1 LVLAVTEDMAR
12 LADFARRLH
21 IYISTLGTGFT
32 FFTFGMVVIALILIA
47 DCVTYGM
54 GVTVKNVAIAVAI
67 VTSIIISVFAV
78 YTVILKARGTREASA
93 KGWWF
98 MVTFGAPFTL
108 MYSIGPR
115 LLPRY
120 VMPTIWFLCLGM
132 AFLLSHFICER
143 PLIRKGVMVAKPF
156 LISGIFMLAS
166 YPLILYISY
175 IHIPEGRVGLVESFA
190 SGMTLLVYYIAGAYS
205 LYKAN
210 ELFK

>member
-1 LVLAVTEDMAR
+1 MTEDIAR

-21 IYISTLGTGFT
+21 IYISTLASGFS

-54 GVTVKNVAIAVAI
+54 GTMVKNIAIAVAI
-67 VTSIIISVFAV
+67 VSSVVISVFAV
-78 YTVILKARGTREASA
+78 YAVVLRARGAREAGV

-108 MYSIGPR
+108 MYSLGPR
-115 LLPRY
+115 FLPRY
-120 VMPTIWFLCLGM
+120 VMPTVWFLCLGI
-132 AFLLSHFICER
+132 AFLLSHPIYER

-156 LISGIFMLAS
+156 LISGTLMLAS
-166 YPLILYISY
+166 YPLILYMSY